1 MLFFGAAHHQ
11 QQQREQ
17 QQQQQQVKPR
27 GSMFLEVVPSFSSM
41 VFRCGE
47 GCVLAACSTC
57 SSSTS
62 SRSSS
67 SSCYVPIRGPTAAAA
82 KASAAAGALF
92 LPESRRDVKPR
103 DSMFLEV
110 VPSFF
115 FSMGFRSYVRHSEEE
130 QQQQEQQEGSMSNCT
145 HNGTKSCRTLLFF

>member
-1 MLFFGAAHHQ
+1 MGSILALFRPSGPLCFPVRQGAFSASGGRAAAATGAAGGFY
-11 QQQREQ
+11 
-17 QQQQQQVKPR
+17 V
-27 GSMFLEVVPSFSSM
+27 SFYKQWYKNWLKTITSSSSSSCST

-47 GCVLAACSTC
+47 GCVSEACSTC

-67 SSCYVPIRGPTAAAA
+67 STCYVPIRGPTAAAA

-130 QQQQEQQEGSMSNCT
+130 
-145 HNGTKSCRTLLFF
+145 